1 MPTIEKSPKLVIEFR
16 GEKAQFQDRE
26 NQERVARVLRTADE
40 LSDRAVVDRER
51 LKVRARL

>member
-1 MPTIEKSPKLVIEFR
+1 MPTTEKAPKLVIEFR
-16 GEKAQFQDRE
+16 GEKAQFQGRE

-40 LSDRAVVDRER
+40 LSDRTVVDRDR

>member
-1 MPTIEKSPKLVIEFR
+1 MATTEQSPKLVIEFR
-16 GEKAQFQDRE
+16 GERAQFQGRE

-40 LSDRAVVDRER
+40 LSDRANVERDR